1 MSEKKSNP
9 TGQFGYQPNNRK
21 QDRQTNNGYQ
31 PTQSTLTTPPS
42 KGSNVHPA
50 KKDYTMKK
58 MD

>member
-1 MSEKKSNP
+1 MSEKSLILLDSLD
-9 TGQFGYQPNNRK
+9 QPNNRK

-50 KKDYTMKK
+50 KKD
-58 MD
+58 